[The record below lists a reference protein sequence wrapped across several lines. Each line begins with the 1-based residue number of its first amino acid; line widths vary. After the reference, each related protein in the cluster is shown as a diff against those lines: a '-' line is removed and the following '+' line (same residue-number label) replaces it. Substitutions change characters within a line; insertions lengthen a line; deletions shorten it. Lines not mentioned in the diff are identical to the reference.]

1 MGRKKRKLD
10 APTAHCPLPGLGGSI
25 PPPPPPPPTGGEK
38 TSFEVKKYR
47 YDASAFRSISD
58 FINYVKNQRM
68 ATDAAFQIAGPHGA
82 VAHKTEV
89 WACTL
94 SNEPIGYGRGKS
106 RDHAINNACISSMQ
120 ILRSPGWQDIVLND
134 DCCTQQGGFSA
145 PVMNAFAPPPPM
157 GMPPPMMG
165 GIPPPFAMIGGVP
178 PPMMGGFP
186 PPIMG
191 GIPPP
196 NGVPP
201 PGLPPAAVPPPAQP
215 VQSGAPPLAV
225 VQPPSSNPPVA
236 PPAAAVVKPTT
247 TVFGGATKKSV
258 KLTMN
263 AGKPNSNLVFF
274 DEDEC
279 MEEKRATLSRYR
291 VQ

>member
-134 DCCTQQGGFSA
+134 DCCTQQGGILGPRHERLRS
-145 PVMNAFAPPPPM
+145 
-157 GMPPPMMG
+157 
-165 GIPPPFAMIGGVP
+165 
-178 PPMMGGFP
+178 
-186 PPIMG
+186 
-191 GIPPP
+191 
-196 NGVPP
+196 
-201 PGLPPAAVPPPAQP
+201 PAAYGYGNGGNVPPPAQP

>member
-1 MGRKKRKLD
+1 MISN
-10 APTAHCPLPGLGGSI
+10 TAR
-25 PPPPPPPPTGGEK
+25 
-38 TSFEVKKYR
+38 F
-47 YDASAFRSISD
+47 ASLI
-58 FINYVKNQRM
+58 
-68 ATDAAFQIAGPHGA
+68 
-82 VAHKTEV
+82 AHKTEV

-157 GMPPPMMG
+157 GMGMGGMVMMPPPGALPPPGLMPPPPMGMAPGMLPPGMPPPMMG

-178 PPMMGGFP
+178 PPMMGGIP
-186 PPIMG
+186 PPIMC

-196 NGVPP
+196 NGIPP
-201 PGLPPAAVPPPAQP
+201 PGLPPASVPPPAQP
-215 VQSGAPPLAV
+215 VQSGAPPPAV

-236 PPAAAVVKPTT
+236 PPAAAVAKPTT